1 MCTPITTNG
10 VFQMK
15 RYYINTGSITYAIKA
30 RDALRRNGFKAQI
43 ERKKAGPASGGCGY
57 SVNTAG
63 NLEIIKSVLEKA
75 DVKYSQFGEI

>member
-1 MCTPITTNG
+1 
-10 VFQMK
+10 MK

-30 RDALRRNGFKAQI
+30 RDALRRNGLKAQI

-75 DVKYSQFGEI
+75 TRRSVKYKFYFAAEKLLL